1 MENRRQFERIFFSAE
16 DRITGSFA
24 LADSSAQ
31 SDATV
36 MDLSVGGIRL
46 TIGKD
51 DFFHLKEGERL
62 RLIQLEGAFGLE
74 HISHIE
80 MEVRWVLSHPSL
92 NRIGVGCHFL
102 DPTPEVREHLLAFME
117 SWIKN
122 VQT

>member
-1 MENRRQFERIFFSAE
+1 MENRRRFERIFFSAE
-16 DRITGSFA
+16 DRITGSFS
-24 LADSSAQ
+24 LADFSVY
-31 SDATV
+31 SDAAV

-51 DFFHLKEGERL
+51 EFSHLKEGERL

-92 NRIGVGCHFL
+92 NHIGVGCHFL
-102 DPTPEVREHLLAFME
+102 NPTPEVTEHIRVFMA
-117 SWIKN
+117 SWTNNI
-122 VQT
+122 QA